1 MRLEECL
8 IKCSSW
14 DPNNLRDESKD
25 PSARTSLAEIQP
37 LYLSTGLD
45 LGDRVRGEVEKN
57 SFVVWSGKGGYR
69 MRMPLRLHVLPG
81 GEVRSLTVLKE
92 QGVITSWTFFWLVG
106 SQHHQ
111 TSGFNRSVVSVLVGC
126 RQLTSSTWWGFE
138 YLQKSSKDVAWNII
152 HNPWWRTEG
161 PWLCLTAKFLL
172 FCLAWLFSFLSA
184 YSLFSESSFPT
195 DKMQMEDMGRILF
208 WEGSRVCSVTEAGD
222 RKF

>member
-81 GEVRSLTVLKE
+81 GEVRSFTVLKE
-92 QGVITSWTFFWLVG
+92 QGVVTSWTFFWFVG

-111 TSGFNRSVVSVLVGC
+111 PSGFNRSVVSVLVGC

-152 HNPWWRTEG
+152 HSPWWRSEG

-184 YSLFSESSFPT
+184 YSLFSE
-195 DKMQMEDMGRILF
+195 
-208 WEGSRVCSVTEAGD
+208 
-222 RKF
+222 